1 MFRGR
6 LVALVTPMT
15 ESGDVDHVAF
25 GRLLDWHAREGSDGV
40 VVGGTTGESA
50 TLNAAES
57 AELLQIAVQRLGGR
71 LPVIAGTGGA
81 STAQSVERTRTACEL
96 GADGVLV
103 VTPYYNRPPQEGLY
117 RHFSVIADASSV
129 PLILYNVPSRTA
141 CDLLPETV
149 ERLSGHPQIIG
160 IKDAT
165 GSIARGKEILERC
178 GDDFLLLSGDVPSCR
193 ELIAAGAQGVI
204 AVTGNVAPRL
214 MHEMVEAALLDDQA
228 GARNSTSAFRVFTL
242 RSSSSRTRFRQVG
255 ARAARA
261 DRRGYP
267 VAARRPVGRAT
278 CNRARGDAPRRS
290 DRMRIGLIRLACVAI
305 VLPLAG
311 CSVLPDA
318 YTGCNDPKPY
328 EAAVQKDPCAFRR
341 RRSAGY
347 SKRAQDSGDEGP
359 GPAVGSGQ
367 LPRSPAHDRNIRRG
381 KHGRRLGAS
390 HDRRRDD
397 CSPARVRH
405 GDG

>member
-1 MFRGR
+1 MMFRGS

-50 TLNAAES
+50 TLAPAES

-71 LPVIAGTGGA
+71 LPIIAGTGGS

-149 ERLSGHPQIIG
+149 ERLAGHPQIIG

-165 GSIARGKEILERC
+165 ASVARGREILERC
-178 GDDFLLLSGDVPSCR
+178 GDDFLLLSGDDATCR
-193 ELIAAGAQGVI
+193 DLIGAGAQGVI
-204 AVTGNVAPRL
+204 TVTGNVAPRL

-228 GARNSTSAFRVFTL
+228 GARELDERLGGLHTALFVESNPIPAKWALGRL
-242 RSSSSRTRFRQVG
+242 G
-255 ARAARA
+255 MIAA
-261 DRRGYP
+261 G
-267 VAARRPVGRAT
+267 
-278 CNRARGDAPRRS
+278 
-290 DRMRIGLIRLACVAI
+290 IRLPLVGLSEANQGT
-305 VLPLAG
+305 VLAAMRRAG
-311 CSVLPDA
+311 VI
-318 YTGCNDPKPY
+318 
-328 EAAVQKDPCAFRR
+328 E
-341 RRSAGY
+341 
-347 SKRAQDSGDEGP
+347 
-359 GPAVGSGQ
+359 
-367 LPRSPAHDRNIRRG
+367 
-381 KHGRRLGAS
+381 
-390 HDRRRDD
+390 
-397 CSPARVRH
+397 
-405 GDG
+405 